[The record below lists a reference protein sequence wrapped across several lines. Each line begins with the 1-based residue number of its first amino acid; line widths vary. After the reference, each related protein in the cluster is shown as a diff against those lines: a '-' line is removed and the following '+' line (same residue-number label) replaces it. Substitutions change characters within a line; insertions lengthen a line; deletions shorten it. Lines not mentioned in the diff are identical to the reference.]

1 MGGAGHI
8 FSIIFFA
15 AIFFAAASSIV
26 NLFETPIEM
35 VQSKFMI
42 ARPVAVGVVVGLSAV
57 VGAFLENGNIIGT
70 WMDVMSIYH
79 CPVGAL
85 MAGVCFFLGPRQ
97 GCRHRAALARP

>member
-70 WMDVMSIYH
+70 WMDVMSIYL